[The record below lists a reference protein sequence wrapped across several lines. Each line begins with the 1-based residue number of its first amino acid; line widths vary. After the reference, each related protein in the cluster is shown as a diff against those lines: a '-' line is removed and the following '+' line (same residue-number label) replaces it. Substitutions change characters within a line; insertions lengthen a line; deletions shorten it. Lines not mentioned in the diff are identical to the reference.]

1 MSIRY
6 AIDLNLLQEIADA
19 IRLKTGDTSLIAVKD
34 FPERIL
40 GIATGT
46 VNITSEIDELG
57 NVTSYGLLSTYN
69 NNNVN
74 VYGFNSFNYE
84 NENVIIS

>member
-6 AIDLNLLQEIADA
+6 AIDLNLLQAIADA

-34 FPERIL
+34 FPEQIL
-40 GIATGT
+40 GLTIGT
-46 VNITSEIDELG
+46 ANITSEIDELG
-57 NVTSYGLLSTYN
+57 NVTSYGFISTYN
-69 NNNVN
+69 NNNVS
-74 VYGFNSFNYE
+74 VYGFNSYSYE